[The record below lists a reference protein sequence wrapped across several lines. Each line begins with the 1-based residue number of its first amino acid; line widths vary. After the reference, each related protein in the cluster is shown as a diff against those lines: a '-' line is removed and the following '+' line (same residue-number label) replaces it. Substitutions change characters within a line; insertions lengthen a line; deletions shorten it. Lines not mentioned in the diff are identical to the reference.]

1 MYRLWGNYIGGISSD
16 ILSVK
21 GEDKIMRRR
30 TTTQKLQQAITNNL
44 LHITKAEV
52 YYKTSR
58 NTETIDTDKFKDSL
72 DFLCESGV
80 FADFVDWH
88 YEKNISTKDE
98 YILDSGAMNPY
109 SENVV
114 TAYLRVADG
123 VNVEDI
129 ERTLLFSEEE

>member
-1 MYRLWGNYIGGISSD
+1 
-16 ILSVK
+16 
-21 GEDKIMRRR
+21 MRRR
-30 TTTQKLQQAITNNL
+30 TTTKQLQQVITSNL

-58 NTETIDTDKFKDSL
+58 KTETIDTDKFKDSL
-72 DFLCESGV
+72 DFLCESDV

-88 YEKNISTKDE
+88 YERNISAKDE

-114 TAYLRVADG
+114 TVYLCVTDG

-129 ERTLLFSEEE
+129 ERALLFLEEE

>member
-1 MYRLWGNYIGGISSD
+1 
-16 ILSVK
+16 
-21 GEDKIMRRR
+21 MRRK
-30 TTTQKLQQAITNNL
+30 TTTQKLQQVITNNL
-44 LHITKAEV
+44 LHIAKTEV

-58 NTETIDTDKFKDSL
+58 KTEIIDVYKFKDSL

-88 YEKNISTKDE
+88 FERNISTKDE

-114 TAYLRVADG
+114 TVYLCVADD

-129 ERTLLFSEEE
+129 ERALLFLEEE

>member
-1 MYRLWGNYIGGISSD
+1 
-16 ILSVK
+16 
-21 GEDKIMRRR
+21 MRKR
-30 TTTQKLQQAITNNL
+30 TTTQQLNTAITDNL
-44 LHITKAEV
+44 LQITKAEI

-58 NTETIDTDKFKDSL
+58 KIETIDTDKFKDSL

-88 YEKNISTKDE
+88 YERNISAKDE

-114 TAYLRVADG
+114 TVYLRVTDD
-123 VNVEDI
+123 VSTEEVEKI
-129 ERTLLFSEEE
+129 LKVEEE

>member
-1 MYRLWGNYIGGISSD
+1 MGGISSD
-16 ILSVK
+16 ISSVK
-21 GEDKIMRRR
+21 GEDRIMRRR

-44 LHITKAEV
+44 LYIVKAEV

-58 NTETIDTDKFKDSL
+58 KTETIDTDKFKDSL

-88 YEKNISTKDE
+88 FERNISTKDE
-98 YILDSGAMNPY
+98 YIFDSGAMNPY

-114 TAYLRVADG
+114 TVYLCVTDG

-129 ERTLLFSEEE
+129 ERALLFLEEE

>member
-1 MYRLWGNYIGGISSD
+1 MGGISSD
-16 ILSVK
+16 ISSVK

-30 TTTQKLQQAITNNL
+30 TTTQKLQQVITNNL
-44 LHITKAEV
+44 LQIERSEV
-52 YYKTSR
+52 YYKTSGK
-58 NTETIDTDKFKDSL
+58 TETIDADKFKDSL

-88 YEKNISTKDE
+88 YEKNISAKDE
-98 YILDSGAMNPY
+98 YIFDSGAMNPY

-114 TAYLRVADG
+114 TVYLHVGDD

-129 ERTLLFSEEE
+129 ERALLFLEEE

>member
-1 MYRLWGNYIGGISSD
+1 
-16 ILSVK
+16 
-21 GEDKIMRRR
+21 MRKR
-30 TTTQKLQQAITNNL
+30 TTTRQLQQTITDNL
-44 LHITKAEV
+44 LIIEKTEI

-58 NTETIDTDKFKDSL
+58 KTEIIDTDKFKDSL

-98 YILDSGAMNPY
+98 YKVDSGAMNPY

-114 TAYLRVADG
+114 TVYLRVG
-123 VNVEDI
+123 ENVIGEKI
-129 ERTLLFSEEE
+129 EKILEVTEEE

>member
-1 MYRLWGNYIGGISSD
+1 
-16 ILSVK
+16 
-21 GEDKIMRRR
+21 MRKR
-30 TTTQKLQQAITNNL
+30 TTTKQLNSAITNNL
-44 LHITKAEV
+44 LHITKAEI

-58 NTETIDTDKFKDSL
+58 KTETIDVDKFKDSL

-88 YEKNISTKDE
+88 YERNISAKDE

-114 TAYLRVADG
+114 TVYLRVAE
-123 VNVEDI
+123 NVIGEKI
-129 ERTLLFSEEE
+129 EKMLEVTEEE

>member
-1 MYRLWGNYIGGISSD
+1 
-16 ILSVK
+16 
-21 GEDKIMRRR
+21 MRRR
-30 TTTQKLQQAITNNL
+30 TTTKQLQQVITSNL

-58 NTETIDTDKFKDSL
+58 KTETIDTDKFKDSL
-72 DFLCESGV
+72 DFLCESDV

-88 YEKNISTKDE
+88 YEKNISAKNE

-114 TAYLRVADG
+114 TVYLCVTDG

-129 ERTLLFSEEE
+129 ERALLFLEEE

>member
-1 MYRLWGNYIGGISSD
+1 
-16 ILSVK
+16 
-21 GEDKIMRRR
+21 MRRR
-30 TTTQKLQQAITNNL
+30 TTTQKLQQVITNNL
-44 LHITKAEV
+44 LHIAKTEV

-58 NTETIDTDKFKDSL
+58 KTEIIDVDKFKDSL

-88 YEKNISTKDE
+88 YERTLPAKDE

-114 TAYLRVADG
+114 TVYLCVADD

-129 ERTLLFSEEE
+129 ERALLFLEEE